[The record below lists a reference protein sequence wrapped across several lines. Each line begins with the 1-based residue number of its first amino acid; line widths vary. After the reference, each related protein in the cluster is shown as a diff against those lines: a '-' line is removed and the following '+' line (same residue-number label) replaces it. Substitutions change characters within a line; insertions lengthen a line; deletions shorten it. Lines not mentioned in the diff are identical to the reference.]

1 MCIIKN
7 GNDEGL
13 LYKDGMVFE
22 VRKHYYEGKLIAYNL
37 YLEDELVDSYDDEE
51 TSILAMKVLL
61 KELEKFGFERDG
73 FGYYIENQY
82 KVESVRIYK
91 DSRMIVNRYNELGQK
106 ISNKLHKANLVIWE
120 D

>member
-22 VRKHYYEGKLIAYNL
+22 VRKHYFEGKLIAYNL

-51 TSILAMKVLL
+51 TSILAIKVLL
-61 KELEKFGFERDG
+61 KEIAKDKAFIDIAKINLI
-73 FGYYIENQY
+73 IE
-82 KVESVRIYK
+82 
-91 DSRMIVNRYNELGQK
+91 
-106 ISNKLHKANLVIWE
+106 A
-120 D
+120 